1 MQPSPRIETTILT
14 GGFDRPY
21 AYSLTK
27 ALLGQGITLEVIGSD
42 ELDCQELRSLA
53 NLRFLNFYGDRSAGA
68 SRTRKVS
75 RVLSF
80 YARLVRYVAHAK
92 PRIFHILW
100 NSKFQYFDRTLL
112 MLYYKL
118 LGKRL
123 VFTAHNVNAGKRDRE
138 DSVLNRLTLQAQYR
152 LVDHIFVHTAKMKD
166 ELKTDF
172 RVRDDKVTVIPFG
185 INDSVPDTAMSSA
198 DAKRKLGLGTQDKAI
213 LFYGAIRPYKGLEYL
228 VAALRQLRGKQNNY
242 RLIIA
247 GEPKR
252 GAEQYWSEIRQN
264 IANDSN
270 LSETIERIEFVPDEE
285 TELYFKAA
293 DVTILP
299 YTLVFQSGVLF
310 LAYSFGLPAI
320 ASDVGSFKEDIVEG
334 QTGFV
339 FRECDSA
346 DLARAIEQYFASDLY
361 RELGRRRPQIKSF
374 ATERNSW
381 EVVGKLTQDVYQK
394 LLGNSQ

>member
-1 MQPSPRIETTILT
+1 MQSSARIETTILT

-21 AYSLTK
+21 AYGLTK
-27 ALLGQGITLEVIGSD
+27 ALLGQGIALEVIGSD
-42 ELDCQELRSLA
+42 ELDCEELRSLA
-53 NLRFLNFYGDRSAGA
+53 NLRFLNFYGDRSPGA
-68 SRTRKVS
+68 SLAQKVS
-75 RVLSF
+75 RVLAF
-80 YARLVRYVAHAK
+80 YARLVGYVTSAR

-123 VFTAHNVNAGKRDRE
+123 VFTAHNVNAGKRDGQ
-138 DSVLNRLTLQAQYR
+138 DSVLNRLTLKAQYR

-166 ELKTDF
+166 ELKAEF
-172 RVRDDKVTVIPFG
+172 RVRDDKVTIIPFG
-185 INDSVPDTAMSSA
+185 INDSVPETALSCA
-198 DAKRKLGLGTQDKAI
+198 DAKRKLGLRDDERAI

-228 VAALRQLRGKQNNY
+228 VAALRQLKGKQNNY

-252 GAEQYWSEIRQN
+252 GGEEYWRQIEQTIG
-264 IANDSN
+264 DDDN
-270 LSETIERIEFVPDEE
+270 LSETIQRIEFVPDEE

-293 DVTILP
+293 DVTVLP

-310 LAYSFGLPAI
+310 LAYTFGLPAI
-320 ASDVGSFKEDIVEG
+320 ASDVGSFRDDILEG

-346 DLARAIEQYFASDLY
+346 DLALAIERFFSSDLY
-361 RELGRRRPQIKSF
+361 RELQQRRGQIKGF

-381 EVVGKLTQDVYQK
+381 EVVGKATQGVYQK
-394 LLGNSQ
+394 LLETS

>member
-1 MQPSPRIETTILT
+1 MRSSSRIETTILT

-21 AYSLTK
+21 AYGLTK
-27 ALLGQGITLEVIGSD
+27 ALLGQGIALEVIGSD
-42 ELDCQELRSLA
+42 ELDSDELRSLA
-53 NLRFLNFYGDRSAGA
+53 NLRFLNFYGDRSPRA
-68 SRTRKVS
+68 SRAQKVS
-75 RVLSF
+75 RVLAF
-80 YARLVRYVAHAK
+80 YAQLVKYVAKAK

-123 VFTAHNVNAGKRDRE
+123 VFTAHNVNAGKRDGQ

-166 ELKTDF
+166 ELKADF
-172 RVRDDKVTVIPFG
+172 RVRDDKVTIIPFG
-185 INDSVPDTAMSSA
+185 INDSVPDTAMTSG
-198 DAKRKLGLGTQDKAI
+198 DAKRKLGLRNDEKAI

-228 VAALRQLRGKQNNY
+228 VAALQQLKGKQNNY
-242 RLIIA
+242 RLMIA

-252 GAEQYWSEIRQN
+252 GAEEYWRQIQQN

-270 LSETIERIEFVPDEE
+270 LSETIQRIEFVPDAE

-293 DVTILP
+293 DVTVLP

-310 LAYSFGLPAI
+310 LAYTFGLPAI
-320 ASDVGSFKEDIVEG
+320 ASDVGSFRDDILEG
-334 QTGFV
+334 QTGTV
-339 FRECDSA
+339 FREGDSS
-346 DLARAIEQYFASDLY
+346 DLAQAIERYFASDLY
-361 RELGRRRPQIKSF
+361 KELEQRRRQIKSF
-374 ATERNSW
+374 ATEKNSW
-381 EVVGKLTQDVYQK
+381 EVVGKLTQSVYQK
-394 LLGNSQ
+394 LLEDSR

>member
-1 MQPSPRIETTILT
+1 MRSSPRIETTILT

-21 AYSLTK
+21 AYGLTK
-27 ALLGQGITLEVIGSD
+27 ALLGQGIILEVIGSD

-53 NLRFLNFYGDRSAGA
+53 NLRFLNFYGDRSARA

-80 YARLVRYVAHAK
+80 YARLVRYVTNAK

-123 VFTAHNVNAGKRDRE
+123 VFTAHNVNAGKRDRQ

-166 ELKTDF
+166 ELKADF
-172 RVRDDKVTVIPFG
+172 RVNDDKVTVIPFG
-185 INDSVPDTAMSSA
+185 INDSVPSTAMTSA
-198 DAKRKLGLGTQDKAI
+198 DAKRKLGLRNEDKAI

-228 VAALRQLRGKQNNY
+228 VAALQQLKGKQYNY

-252 GAEQYWSEIRQN
+252 GAEEYWPQIQQT
-264 IANDSN
+264 IASDSN
-270 LSETIERIEFVPDEE
+270 LSETIQRIEFIPDEE

-293 DVTILP
+293 DVTVLP

-320 ASDVGSFKEDIVEG
+320 ASDVGSFKDDIVEG
-334 QTGFV
+334 QTGTV

-346 DLARAIEQYFASDLY
+346 DLAQAIERYFRSDLY
-361 RELGRRRPQIKSF
+361 KELERRRPQIKSF

-381 EVVGKLTQDVYQK
+381 DVVGKLTQDVYQK
-394 LLGNSQ
+394 LLENSQ